1 MGRLTVANVRA
12 LKDPGRYA
20 DGQCLYLYITPTGT
34 KSWIARVQR
43 DGKQRDIGLGAA
55 DLVTLAEAREK
66 CRTVRLQVKA
76 GLDPVYERNK
86 TRGIPSFCE
95 AAVDFIDRNKQTWK
109 NEKHRAQWLATLESY
124 AFPKIGNMSVDQIT
138 SPIVRDLLLDIWLE
152 IPETARWVR
161 QRTGPSS
168 TGLSKRG
175 IVKHRCC
182 CPALARAFPSRAVRR
197 IIMPLCL

>member
-34 KSWIARVQR
+34 KNWIARVQR

-66 CRTVRLQVKA
+66 CRTVRLQMKA

-86 TRGIPSFCE
+86 TRGIPSFRE
-95 AAVDFIDRNKQTWK
+95 AAVDCSGAKIRGK
-109 NEKHRAQWLATLESY
+109 NSGQK
-124 AFPKIGNMSVDQIT
+124 
-138 SPIVRDLLLDIWLE
+138 LL
-152 IPETARWVR
+152 
-161 QRTGPSS
+161 
-168 TGLSKRG
+168 
-175 IVKHRCC
+175 
-182 CPALARAFPSRAVRR
+182 
-197 IIMPLCL
+197 